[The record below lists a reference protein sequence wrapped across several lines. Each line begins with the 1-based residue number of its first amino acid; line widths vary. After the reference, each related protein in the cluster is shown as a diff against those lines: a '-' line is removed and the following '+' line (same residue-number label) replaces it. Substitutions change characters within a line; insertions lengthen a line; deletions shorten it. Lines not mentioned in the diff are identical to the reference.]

1 MFSLLQVREWWRIIS
16 HLPWWA
22 FIYAGFLSAISA
34 GSLSVYIY
42 FDGDLPQDAN
52 DQMFLYITL
61 IIAWLV
67 TTRPESALDV
77 HEKLT
82 EQTFSVM
89 RKLASVTKKIAK
101 ETPEK
106 LQVTGKAGGGGGLK
120 DSTYSALFTYI
131 VTNVSSRPQSHK
143 TKELSFM
150 ELALIE
156 NNEDY
161 AKILKSFNGLQT
173 KQRLAL
179 PAALHGMCVLLTFIF
194 HTVFAPI
201 VLYSH
206 ELSYEA
212 TIICNFILAFY
223 TTGCLEVAI
232 KLEHPFR
239 DVTLTDE
246 NPPTKEFQVMY
257 TEIFTVLKNVQPNQ
271 KNSLSPGNFLS
282 NLLRDSFDFEIEVNS
297 HYKKRDD
304 AERRPNFKPYSIND
318 SRV

>member
-34 GSLSVYIY
+34 GSLSAYIY

-67 TTRPESALDV
+67 TTRPDSALDV

-89 RKLASVTKKIAK
+89 RKLASLTKKIAK

-106 LQVTGKAGGGGGLK
+106 LQVIRGGGLK

-143 TKELSFM
+143 TKELSFT

-173 KQRLAL
+173 QQRLAL

-194 HTVFAPI
+194 HTIFAPI

-257 TEIFTVLKNVQPNQ
+257 TEIFTVLKNVNQ
-271 KNSLSPGNFLS
+271 KNSPNPGNFLS

-304 AERRPNFKPYSIND
+304 AERRPQFFNE

>member
-34 GSLSVYIY
+34 GSLSAYIY

-67 TTRPESALDV
+67 TTRPDSALDV

-89 RKLASVTKKIAK
+89 RKLASLTKKIAK

-106 LQVTGKAGGGGGLK
+106 LQVIRGGGLK

-143 TKELSFM
+143 TKELSFS
-150 ELALIE
+150 ELEKIE

-173 KQRLAL
+173 QQRLAL

-194 HTVFAPI
+194 HTIFAPI

-257 TEIFTVLKNVQPNQ
+257 TEIFTVLKNVNQ
-271 KNSLSPGNFLS
+271 KNSPNPGNFLS

-304 AERRPNFKPYSIND
+304 AERRPQFFNE

>member
-34 GSLSVYIY
+34 GSLSAYIY

-67 TTRPESALDV
+67 TTRPDSALDV

-89 RKLASVTKKIAK
+89 RKLASLTKKIAK

-106 LQVTGKAGGGGGLK
+106 LQVIRGGGLK

-143 TKELSFM
+143 TKELSFS
-150 ELALIE
+150 ELEKIE

-173 KQRLAL
+173 QQRLAL

-194 HTVFAPI
+194 HTIFAPI

-271 KNSLSPGNFLS
+271 KNSPNPGNFLS

-304 AERRPNFKPYSIND
+304 AERRPQFFNE

>member
-22 FIYAGFLSAISA
+22 FIYSGFLSAISA

-42 FDGDLPQDAN
+42 FDGDLPQSAN

-67 TTRPESALDV
+67 TTRPDSALDV

-89 RKLASVTKKIAK
+89 RKLASLTKKIAK

-106 LQVTGKAGGGGGLK
+106 LQVNRGGGLK

-143 TKELSFM
+143 TKELSSM
-150 ELALIE
+150 ELERIE

-161 AKILKSFNGLQT
+161 AKILKCFNGLKTQ
-173 KQRLAL
+173 QRLAL

-194 HTVFAPI
+194 HTIFAPI

-257 TEIFTVLKNVQPNQ
+257 TDMITVLKNVQPNQ
-271 KNSLSPGNFLS
+271 KNSPNPGNFLS

-304 AERRPNFKPYSIND
+304 AEHRPQYFNE